1 MGDISRFIINHM
13 FSQNTGRTEFPGP
26 FLQLFLTKA
35 VFGFEISERNPI
47 KRRVNTGQQHVT
59 TNNIV
64 CNLINCAFAVATWYL
79 GNGEKS

>member
-35 VFGFEISERNPI
+35 VFGFEII